1 MAAAPSCSNLVSE
14 IEITSGSI
22 PIQHDIQDQLSI
34 SDMKNLSLDFFKSR
48 ISSNFEILRDILI
61 KKEFSWRHESYLIY
75 NKKEKNAL
83 EKSDGFC
90 YFTQEQMIFIYNKI
104 KDKFFDFYNPLN
116 LELIPEQILTSQSPK
131 KLKDTY
137 FLNVLLPEFLLRL
150 TSEKI
155 NLAIEEIDSKF
166 FCLSI

>member
-1 MAAAPSCSNLVSE
+1 ME
-14 IEITSGSI
+14 
-22 PIQHDIQDQLSI
+22 
-34 SDMKNLSLDFFKSR
+34 
-48 ISSNFEILRDILI
+48 
-61 KKEFSWRHESYLIY
+61 
-75 NKKEKNAL
+75 
-83 EKSDGFC
+83 
-90 YFTQEQMIFIYNKI
+90 I

-137 FLNVLLPEFLLRL
+137 FMNVLLPEFLLRL

-155 NLAIEEIDSKF
+155 NLAIEEIDSKY

>member
-1 MAAAPSCSNLVSE
+1 M
-14 IEITSGSI
+14 
-22 PIQHDIQDQLSI
+22 
-34 SDMKNLSLDFFKSR
+34 
-48 ISSNFEILRDILI
+48 I

-83 EKSDGFC
+83 EKSDAFC
-90 YFTQEQMIFIYNKI
+90 YFTQEQMIFIYNEI

-137 FLNVLLPEFLLRL
+137 FMNVLLPEFLLRL

-155 NLAIEEIDSKF
+155 NLAIEEIDSKY